1 MRESPQGL
9 GLQQEFNPL
18 SPADHSS
25 FDLASVEATLHV
37 LADVFGQNDPSRP
50 SSFPGPSESSAP
62 PSEEFTYRSLVDRLP
77 AVVFMA
83 SLEGGIGDAYV
94 SPQIE
99 AALGFSQGEWLED
112 PIRWYQHIHPD
123 DKERW
128 STEAAQMFTS
138 GAPLKSVYR
147 VIARDGRV
155 VWFQC
160 EASLL
165 RREDGR
171 PCAIQG
177 VGFDI
182 TKLKESERTL
192 SQKNKQLELLK
203 DVATSANQ
211 ATTIAEALQ
220 FAVERICEFTGW
232 PLGHACIASASQKR
246 QASSPIWSAVQDH
259 RFDDFRA
266 VSEANEFTMVMD
278 LIKSVVANPRPVWV
292 RDVANHPNFARRSAA
307 QQAGIKSA
315 FAFPVLSGREVIAVL
330 EFFAVDYSD
339 RDDALLEIMELVGN
353 QLGQVVDRIKRLAT
367 EGKFRELL
375 EAAPDAMLVVNREG
389 KIVLVNAQMK
399 NTFGYTREELL
410 GQSME
415 MLMPERF
422 RGGHPAHRNG
432 FFADSRVRPMG
443 AGAEL
448 YGLRKNA
455 TEFPLEISLSP
466 LETEEGTLVV
476 SAVRDITERR
486 RLDRQLEAAAAEAEA
501 ASRAKSMF
509 LSTVSHEI
517 RTPMNAILGCAQL
530 MSRDLELGTNAKAN
544 LKIIRHSGE
553 HLISLI
559 TDILDMSKIEAGR
572 TDLNPATFNFLRL
585 VENLASMFR
594 FAAQAK
600 GMQLEVVVDGD
611 SVVYLVG
618 DEGKIRQVL
627 INLLGNAIKFTA
639 RGQIKLHITLQRR
652 NANQLWLSA
661 RVQDTGS
668 GITEEQQGKLF
679 QPFSQIKRG
688 LKAQEGTGLG
698 LAIGRGYARLM
709 GGDISVTSTLGE
721 GSIFCFEI
729 PIEPDECAA
738 GITQS
743 VPSERIGLSTEP
755 LPVVDDQPGRRD
767 RYPLPLAVS
776 PEQLAK
782 LSLGLI
788 NQLQDA
794 VQKGE
799 KDRLDQLIQGV
810 EEFDQQAAEG
820 LKAFA
825 ENYEY
830 DALTR
835 LLAETKS
842 RLKQSST
849 INDNN

>member
-9 GLQQEFNPL
+9 GLQQQSNPL
-18 SPADHSS
+18 LPLDHSTV
-25 FDLASVEATLHV
+25 DLASVEATLHA

-50 SSFPGPSESSAP
+50 SSFPGSSESSASP
-62 PSEEFTYRSLVDRLP
+62 TEEFKYRSLIDRLP

-112 PIRWYQHIHPD
+112 PLRWYQHIHPD

-128 STEAAQMFTS
+128 STEAAEMFIS

-147 VIARDGRV
+147 VIARNGRV

-165 RREDGR
+165 RSEDGR

-192 SQKNKQLELLK
+192 YQKNKQLELLK

-211 ATTIAEALQ
+211 ATSIAEAMQ

-232 PLGHACIASASQKR
+232 PLGHACIASANQKR
-246 QASSPIWSAVQDH
+246 QASSPIWSGAQDH

-266 VSEANEFTMVMD
+266 ESEASEFSTSMD
-278 LIKSVVANPRPVWV
+278 LITNVVANHRPVWV
-292 RDVANHPNFARRSAA
+292 RDVANHPKFARQSAA

-315 FAFPVLSGREVIAVL
+315 FAFPVLSGSEVIAFL
-330 EFFAVDYSD
+330 EFFAVHYSD
-339 RDDALLEIMELVGN
+339 RDDALLQVMELVGN

-399 NTFGYTREELL
+399 KMFGYTREELL
-410 GQSME
+410 GQNME

-422 RGGHPAHRNG
+422 RSGHPAHRNV
-432 FFADSRVRPMG
+432 FFANSRVRPMG
-443 AGAEL
+443 VGLEL
-448 YGLRKNA
+448 YGLRKDA

-466 LETEEGTLVV
+466 LETGEGTLAV
-476 SAVRDITERR
+476 SAVRDVTERK
-486 RLDRQLEAAAAEAEA
+486 RLDRQLEVVAAEAEA

-572 TDLNPATFNFLRL
+572 TDLNPATFNFSRL

-594 FAAQAK
+594 FAAHAK
-600 GMQLEVVVDGD
+600 GLQLEVVVDGD
-611 SVVYLVG
+611 SVAYLVG

-688 LKAQEGTGLG
+688 HKPQEGTGLG
-698 LAIGRGYARLM
+698 LAIGRSYARLM
-709 GGDISVTSTLGE
+709 GGDITVTSTLGE

-738 GITQS
+738 GITHS
-743 VPSERIGLSTEP
+743 VTSERMDLSTEP
-755 LPVVDDQPGRRD
+755 LLVVDDQPGRRD
-767 RYPLPLAVS
+767 RYLS
-776 PEQLAK
+776 PERLAK
-782 LSLGLI
+782 LSLELI
-788 NQLQDA
+788 NQLHDA

-810 EEFDQQAAEG
+810 EKFDQQAAEG

-830 DALTR
+830 DALTH

-842 RLKQSST
+842 KLQQSSA
-849 INDNN
+849 IHNQ

>member
-1 MRESPQGL
+1 
-9 GLQQEFNPL
+9 
-18 SPADHSS
+18 
-25 FDLASVEATLHV
+25 
-37 LADVFGQNDPSRP
+37 
-50 SSFPGPSESSAP
+50 
-62 PSEEFTYRSLVDRLP
+62 
-77 AVVFMA
+77 
-83 SLEGGIGDAYV
+83 
-94 SPQIE
+94 
-99 AALGFSQGEWLED
+99 
-112 PIRWYQHIHPD
+112 
-123 DKERW
+123 
-128 STEAAQMFTS
+128 
-138 GAPLKSVYR
+138 
-147 VIARDGRV
+147 
-155 VWFQC
+155 
-160 EASLL
+160 
-165 RREDGR
+165 
-171 PCAIQG
+171 
-177 VGFDI
+177 
-182 TKLKESERTL
+182 
-192 SQKNKQLELLK
+192 
-203 DVATSANQ
+203 
-211 ATTIAEALQ
+211 
-220 FAVERICEFTGW
+220 
-232 PLGHACIASASQKR
+232 
-246 QASSPIWSAVQDH
+246 
-259 RFDDFRA
+259 
-266 VSEANEFTMVMD
+266 
-278 LIKSVVANPRPVWV
+278 
-292 RDVANHPNFARRSAA
+292 
-307 QQAGIKSA
+307 
-315 FAFPVLSGREVIAVL
+315 
-330 EFFAVDYSD
+330 
-339 RDDALLEIMELVGN
+339 
-353 QLGQVVDRIKRLAT
+353 
-367 EGKFRELL
+367 
-375 EAAPDAMLVVNREG
+375 
-389 KIVLVNAQMK
+389 
-399 NTFGYTREELL
+399 
-410 GQSME
+410 
-415 MLMPERF
+415 
-422 RGGHPAHRNG
+422 
-432 FFADSRVRPMG
+432 
-443 AGAEL
+443 
-448 YGLRKNA
+448 
-455 TEFPLEISLSP
+455 

-572 TDLNPATFNFLRL
+572 TDLNPVTFNFSRL

-594 FAAQAK
+594 FAAHAK
-600 GMQLEVVVDGD
+600 GLQLEVIVDGD

-709 GGDISVTSTLGE
+709 GGDITVTSTLGE

-729 PIEPDECAA
+729 PIEPDERAA

-743 VPSERIGLSTEP
+743 VFSERMNLNTEP
-755 LPVVDDQPGRRD
+755 FLVVDDQSGRRE
-767 RYPLPLAVS
+767 RYVSPLAVS
-776 PEQLAK
+776 PERLAK
-782 LSLGLI
+782 LSLELI
-788 NQLQDA
+788 NQLHDA

-830 DALTR
+830 DALTH

-842 RLKQSST
+842 RLQQSST
-849 INDNN
+849 IHNQ

>member
-18 SPADHSS
+18 LPADHSS

-37 LADVFGQNDPSRP
+37 LADVFGQNDPSRA
-50 SSFPGPSESSAP
+50 SSFPGSSESSAP

-128 STEAAQMFTS
+128 STEAAEMFIS

-171 PCAIQG
+171 PCAIHG
-177 VGFDI
+177 VGFDV

-192 SQKNKQLELLK
+192 YQKNKQLELLK

-211 ATTIAEALQ
+211 ANSVAEAMQ
-220 FAVERICEFTGW
+220 SAVERICEFTGW

-246 QASSPIWSAVQDH
+246 LTSSPIWGGVQEH
-259 RFDDFRA
+259 RFDGFRA
-266 VSEANEFTMVMD
+266 VSEASEFSMPMG
-278 LIKSVVANPRPVWV
+278 LITSVIANPRPVWV
-292 RDVANHPNFARRSAA
+292 RDMANHPNFARQSAA

-315 FAFPVLSGREVIAVL
+315 FAFPVLSGSEVIAVL
-330 EFFAVDYSD
+330 EFFAVHYSD

-399 NTFGYTREELL
+399 NMFGYTREELL
-410 GQSME
+410 GQTME

-422 RGGHPAHRNG
+422 RSGHPAHRTG
-432 FFADSRVRPMG
+432 FFANSRVRPMG

-448 YGLRKNA
+448 YGLRKDA

-466 LETEEGTLVV
+466 LETDEGILAV
-476 SAVRDITERR
+476 SAVRDITERK
-486 RLDRQLEAAAAEAEA
+486 RLHRQLEVAAAEAEA
-501 ASRAKSMF
+501 ASRAKTMF

-530 MSRDLELGTNAKAN
+530 MSRDLELGSNAKAN
-544 LKIIRHSGE
+544 LKIIRNSGE
-553 HLISLI
+553 HLISII

-572 TDLNPATFNFLRL
+572 TDLNPGPFNFLRL
-585 VENLASMFR
+585 VENIASMFR
-594 FAAQAK
+594 FAAHAK
-600 GMQLEVVVDGD
+600 GLQLEVVIDGD
-611 SVVYLVG
+611 PVAYLVG
-618 DEGKIRQVL
+618 DESKIRQVL
-627 INLLGNAIKFTA
+627 INLLGNALKFTT
-639 RGQIKLHITLQRR
+639 RGQIKLCITLQRR

-661 RVQDTGS
+661 RVEDTGP

-688 LKAQEGTGLG
+688 LATQEGTGLG
-698 LAIGRGYARLM
+698 LAIGRSYARLM
-709 GGDISVTSTLGE
+709 GGDITVTSTLGE

-729 PIEPDECAA
+729 PIEPGDCVA
-738 GITQS
+738 GVTQG
-743 VPSERIGLSTEP
+743 VPGERMGLSSES
-755 LPVVDDQPGRRD
+755 LLAVDDQPG
-767 RYPLPLAVS
+767 YALPVVVS
-776 PEQLAK
+776 PGQLAK
-782 LSLGLI
+782 LSLQLI
-788 NQLQDA
+788 NQLHDA

-799 KDRLDQLIQGV
+799 KDRLDQLIQRV
-810 EEFDQQAAEG
+810 AEFDQQAAQG
-820 LKAFA
+820 LKTFA
-825 ENYEY
+825 QNYDY
-830 DALTR
+830 DALTH
-835 LLAETKS
+835 LLAETKAQTTEI
-842 RLKQSST
+842 KHNQ
-849 INDNN
+849 

>member
-18 SPADHSS
+18 LPADHSS

-50 SSFPGPSESSAP
+50 SSFPGSSESSAP

-128 STEAAQMFTS
+128 STEAAEMFIS

-171 PCAIQG
+171 PCAIHG
-177 VGFDI
+177 VGFDV

-192 SQKNKQLELLK
+192 YEKNKQLELLK

-211 ATTIAEALQ
+211 ANSIAEAMQ
-220 FAVERICEFTGW
+220 SVVERICEFTGW

-246 QASSPIWSAVQDH
+246 PASSPIWSGVQEH

-266 VSEANEFTMVMD
+266 VSEASEFSTPMG
-278 LIKSVVANPRPVWV
+278 LITSVIANPRPVWV
-292 RDVANHPNFARRSAA
+292 RDMANHPNIARQSAA

-315 FAFPVLSGREVIAVL
+315 FAFPVLSGSEVIAVL
-330 EFFAVDYSD
+330 EFFAVHYSD

-375 EAAPDAMLVVNREG
+375 EAAPDAMLVVNRKG

-399 NTFGYTREELL
+399 NMFGYAREELL
-410 GQSME
+410 GQTME

-422 RGGHPAHRNG
+422 RGGHPAHRSG

-448 YGLRKNA
+448 YGLRKDA

-572 TDLNPATFNFLRL
+572 TDLNPVTFNFSRL

-594 FAAQAK
+594 FAAHAK
-600 GMQLEVVVDGD
+600 GLQLEVIVDGD

-709 GGDISVTSTLGE
+709 GGDITVTSTLGE

-729 PIEPDECAA
+729 PIEPDERAA

-743 VPSERIGLSTEP
+743 VFSERMNLNTEP
-755 LPVVDDQPGRRD
+755 FLVVDDQSGRRE
-767 RYPLPLAVS
+767 RYVSPLAVS
-776 PEQLAK
+776 PERLAK
-782 LSLGLI
+782 LSLELI
-788 NQLQDA
+788 NQLHDA

-830 DALTR
+830 DALTH

-842 RLKQSST
+842 RLQQSST
-849 INDNN
+849 IHNQ

>member
-9 GLQQEFNPL
+9 GLQQESNAL
-18 SPADHSS
+18 LPADQSG
-25 FDLASVEATLHV
+25 FDLASVEATLHG
-37 LADVFGQNDPSRP
+37 LADVFGQKDPSRP
-50 SSFPGPSESSAP
+50 LSFPNPSESSP
-62 PSEEFTYRSLVDRLP
+62 PLTEEFKYRSLVDRLP

-112 PIRWYQHIHPD
+112 PLRWYQHIHPD

-128 STEAAQMFTS
+128 STEAAEMFIS

-147 VIARDGRV
+147 VIARNGRV

-160 EASLL
+160 EASML
-165 RREDGR
+165 RSEDGR

-192 SQKNKQLELLK
+192 YEKNRQLELLK

-211 ATTIAEALQ
+211 AISIAEAMQ
-220 FAVERICEFTGW
+220 FAVKRICEFTGW
-232 PLGHACIASASQKR
+232 PLGHACIASASEKR
-246 QASSPIWSAVQDH
+246 PASSPIWSGVPNH

-266 VSEANEFTMVMD
+266 ASEASEFSMAMD
-278 LIKSVVANPRPVWV
+278 LITNVVGNPRPVWA
-292 RDVANHPNFARRSAA
+292 RDLADHSDFARQSAA

-315 FAFPVLSGREVIAVL
+315 FAFPVLSGNEVIAVL
-330 EFFAVDYSD
+330 EFFATDYSE

-353 QLGQVVDRIKRLAT
+353 QLGQVIDRIKRLAT

-389 KIVLVNAQMK
+389 TIVLVNAQMK
-399 NTFGYTREELL
+399 NMFGYTRKELL
-410 GQSME
+410 GQNME
-415 MLMPERF
+415 MLMPERL
-422 RGGHPAHRNG
+422 RCGPPADRNG
-432 FFADSRVRPMG
+432 FFSNSQMRPMG
-443 AGAEL
+443 TNAEL
-448 YGLRKNA
+448 YGLRKDA

-486 RLDRQLEAAAAEAEA
+486 RLDRQLEVAAAEAEA

-530 MSRDLELGTNAKAN
+530 MSRDLDLGAKAKAN

-553 HLISLI
+553 HLISII

-572 TDLNPATFNFLRL
+572 TDLNPATFNFSRF
-585 VENLASMFR
+585 VENLISMFR

-600 GMQLEVVVDGD
+600 GLQLEAVVDGD

-618 DEGKIRQVL
+618 DEAKIRQVL
-627 INLLGNAIKFTA
+627 INLLGNAIKFTT

-652 NANQLWLSA
+652 NANQLWFSA
-661 RVQDTGS
+661 RVEDTGP
-668 GITEEQQGKLF
+668 GVTEEQQGKLF

-698 LAIGRGYARLM
+698 LAIGRSYARLM
-709 GGDISVTSTLGE
+709 GGDITVTSTLGE

-729 PIEPDECAA
+729 PIEPDEGVA
-738 GITQS
+738 GIMQN
-743 VPSERIGLSTEP
+743 VPSGRIGFNTET
-755 LPVVDDQPGRRD
+755 LPAIGDQPGRRE
-767 RYPLPLAVS
+767 RYSLPLAVS
-776 PEQLAK
+776 PEQLAR
-782 LSLGLI
+782 LPLELI
-788 NQLQDA
+788 NQLHDA
-794 VQKGE
+794 VQEGE
-799 KDRLDQLIQGV
+799 KERLDQLIQGV
-810 EEFDQQAAEG
+810 EAFDEEAAEG

-830 DALTR
+830 DALTH
-835 LLAETKS
+835 LLAETKAQATAI
-842 RLKQSST
+842 KHNQ
-849 INDNN
+849 

>member
-18 SPADHSS
+18 LPSDLSTL
-25 FDLASVEATLHV
+25 DLASVEATLHA
-37 LADVFGQNDPSRP
+37 LAEVFGQNDPSRP
-50 SSFPGPSESSAP
+50 SSFPSPFASSP
-62 PSEEFTYRSLVDRLP
+62 PPTEEFKYRSLLDRLP

-83 SLEGGIGDAYV
+83 SFEGGIGDAYV

-99 AALGFSQGEWLED
+99 ATLGFSQSEWLED

-123 DKERW
+123 DKARW
-128 STEAAQMFTS
+128 STEAAEMFMFGT
-138 GAPLKSVYR
+138 PLKSIYR

-160 EASLL
+160 EASML
-165 RREDGR
+165 RSEDGR

-192 SQKNKQLELLK
+192 SEKNKQLELLR

-211 ATTIAEALQ
+211 ANSIAEAMQ
-220 FAVERICEFTGW
+220 SAVERICQFTGW
-232 PLGHACIASASQKR
+232 PLGHAYIASASQKR
-246 QASSPIWSAVQDH
+246 LASAPIWSGVQEP

-266 VSEANEFTMVMD
+266 VSEAGEFSMAMD
-278 LIKSVVANPRPVWV
+278 LITNVVANPRAVWV
-292 RDVANHPNFARRSAA
+292 KDMTHLDFARQSAA

-315 FAFPVLSGREVIAVL
+315 FAFPVLNGSEVIAVL

-353 QLGQVVDRIKRLAT
+353 QLGQVVDRIRRLAT

-399 NTFGYTREELL
+399 NMFGYTREELL
-410 GQSME
+410 GQTME

-422 RGGHPAHRNG
+422 RSGHPAHRTG
-432 FFADSRVRPMG
+432 FFANSRVRPMG

-448 YGLRKNA
+448 YGLRKDA

-466 LETEEGTLVV
+466 LETEEGILAV
-476 SAVRDITERR
+476 SAVRDITERK
-486 RLDRQLEAAAAEAEA
+486 RLHRQLEVAAAEAEA
-501 ASRAKSMF
+501 ASRAKTMF

-530 MSRDLELGTNAKAN
+530 MSRDLELGSNAKAN
-544 LKIIRHSGE
+544 LKIIRNSGE
-553 HLISLI
+553 HLISII

-572 TDLNPATFNFLRL
+572 TDLNPGPFNFLRL
-585 VENLASMFR
+585 VENIASMFR
-594 FAAQAK
+594 FAAHAK
-600 GMQLEVVVDGD
+600 GLQLEVVIDGD
-611 SVVYLVG
+611 PVAYLVG
-618 DEGKIRQVL
+618 DESKIRQVL
-627 INLLGNAIKFTA
+627 INLLGNALKFTT
-639 RGQIKLHITLQRR
+639 RGQIKLCITLQRR

-661 RVQDTGS
+661 RVEDTGP

-688 LKAQEGTGLG
+688 LATQEGTGLG
-698 LAIGRGYARLM
+698 LAIGRSYARLM
-709 GGDISVTSTLGE
+709 GGDITVTSTLGE

-729 PIEPDECAA
+729 PIEPGDCVA
-738 GITQS
+738 GVTQG
-743 VPSERIGLSTEP
+743 VPGERMSLSSESL
-755 LPVVDDQPGRRD
+755 LAVDDQPG
-767 RYPLPLAVS
+767 YALPVVVS
-776 PEQLAK
+776 PGQLAK
-782 LSLGLI
+782 LSLQLI
-788 NQLQDA
+788 NQLHDA

-799 KDRLDQLIQGV
+799 KDRLDQLIQRV
-810 EEFDQQAAEG
+810 AEFDQQAAQG
-820 LKAFA
+820 LKTFA
-825 ENYEY
+825 QNYDY
-830 DALTR
+830 DALTH
-835 LLAETKS
+835 LLAETKAQTTEI
-842 RLKQSST
+842 KHNQ
-849 INDNN
+849 